1 MSSSPDTKRVVLV
14 AYEGMQSLDLSGP
27 HEVFSGASALH
38 SAPPLAADQSLPQAG
53 SALYSVEVVAPSKG
67 PVRASSGLRISA
79 DAAISDCRG
88 AIDTLVV
95 AGGRGCLAAT
105 QDAALVAWIAAAAA
119 RSRRVSS
126 VCSGAFLLAAAGLL
140 EGRRATTHWSYC
152 EQLARRNPSVEVE
165 PDSIYVRDGELWTSA
180 GVTAGIDL
188 ALAMVE
194 DDHGHALAREVARWL
209 VMFVQRPG
217 GQSQFSSH
225 LDAPRA
231 ERPPLRE
238 LQGWIADNLD
248 ADLRVEALAERV
260 HMSTRNFARA
270 FGREVGLTPASYVE
284 AVRVERAKQRLEE
297 AADLVEAVARGCG
310 FGSAETMRR
319 AFSRRV
325 GVAPADY
332 RARFRRQTAPPRV
345 AGHRKGATK

>member
-1 MSSSPDTKRVVLV
+1 MSSSPEPKRVVLV

-27 HEVFSGASALH
+27 NEVFSGASALN
-38 SAPPLAADQSLPQAG
+38 SAPPLAAEAPG
-53 SALYSVEVVAPSKG
+53 GALYSVEVVAPSKG
-67 PVRASSGLRISA
+67 PVRSSSGMRISA
-79 DAAISDCRG
+79 DASISECRG

-95 AGGRGCLAAT
+95 SGGAGCFAAT
-105 QDAALVAWIAAAAA
+105 QDAALVAWIGAAAT

-140 EGRRATTHWSYC
+140 DGRRATTHWSYC
-152 EQLARRNPSVEVE
+152 EQLAQRYPSVEVE
-165 PDSIYVRDGELWTSA
+165 PDSIYVRDGEVWTSA

-194 DDHGHALAREVARWL
+194 DDHGHALAREVARRL

-225 LDAPRA
+225 IDAPRA
-231 ERPPLRE
+231 ERRPLRE

-248 ADLRVEALAERV
+248 ADLRVEALAERA

-270 FGREVGLTPASYVE
+270 FGREVGLTPGAYVE

-297 AADLVEAVARGCG
+297 AADPVEAVARGCG

-319 AFSRRV
+319 AFNRRV

-332 RARFRRQTAPPRV
+332 RARFRRQTAPAHA
-345 AGHRKGATK
+345 AGRRQGATK